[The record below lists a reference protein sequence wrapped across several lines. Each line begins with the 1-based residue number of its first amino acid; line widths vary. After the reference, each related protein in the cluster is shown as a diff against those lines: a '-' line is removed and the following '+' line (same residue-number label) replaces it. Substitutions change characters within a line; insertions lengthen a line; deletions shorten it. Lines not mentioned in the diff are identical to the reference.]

1 MIKGTKPPDE
11 SAGSIT
17 LNNHGIEAISA
28 KNLPKSC
35 TERGCEIRELLARPH
50 DVKIKVRSDA
60 KIIED
65 LSRHFS
71 VLGSRDREGLEGL

>member
-1 MIKGTKPPDE
+1 
-11 SAGSIT
+11 

-28 KNLPKSC
+28 KNLAKSC
-35 TERGCEIRELLARPH
+35 TKRGREIPELLARPH
-50 DVKIKVRSDA
+50 EVKVKVGTDA

-71 VLGSRDREGLEGL
+71 VLGSRDRKGLE